1 MAKIPISLIVETVAS
16 VRTAKMII
24 TWIQFMTRDY
34 DYNPE
39 IIKTKSL
46 EQDPREQR
54 KKKSERMG
62 MGKRKQEMKKIE
74 NRQALQVTFS
84 KRKKG
89 LFKKAEQLSL
99 LTGASVLVVA
109 FSPAGRPF
117 IFGDEGL
124 LQRYLEGQTNIPK
137 AVEDEDRFVSLDN
150 IDLEQCTLDELEL
163 LIANL
168 EEEEATI
175 LELADELNAT
185 KPASGQQL
193 TLEAAPATVIDG
205 VEATQLHHDLETFLM
220 DTEEEEGNTS
230 SEISLASE
238 DFFNDLP
245 PLDVSDYYL
254 DSFLR

>member
-1 MAKIPISLIVETVAS
+1 
-16 VRTAKMII
+16 
-24 TWIQFMTRDY
+24 
-34 DYNPE
+34 
-39 IIKTKSL
+39 
-46 EQDPREQR
+46 
-54 KKKSERMG
+54 MG
-62 MGKRKQEMKKIE
+62 MGKRKLEMKKIE

-99 LTGASVLVVA
+99 LTGASVFLVA

-117 IFGDEGL
+117 VFGDEGL
-124 LQRYLEGQTNIPK
+124 LQRYLEGETNIPK
-137 AVEDEDRFVSLDN
+137 AVEDEDPFVSLDN

-163 LIANL
+163 LIANMQ
-168 EEEEATI
+168 EEEATI

-185 KPASGQQL
+185 MPASGQQL
-193 TLEAAPATVIDG
+193 TLEAAPAAVIDG
-205 VEATQLHHDLETFLM
+205 VEATQLHQDLEIFLM
-220 DTEEEEGNTS
+220 DTEEEGNTS
-230 SEISLASE
+230 SEISLPSEDFFNDLPPLDVSDE